1 MYVTQE
7 CFKRVN
13 WCRSNADRLLYG
25 SKARQD
31 RKQTRKGRRHKGG
44 GALDPG
50 PLLSDEGMQLQAGR
64 ASQPGRLA
72 SPRPWAITLAR
83 IIG

>member
-1 MYVTQE
+1 MLIDSCMV
-7 CFKRVN
+7 
-13 WCRSNADRLLYG
+13 
-25 SKARQD
+25 ARQD
-31 RKQTRKGRRHKGG
+31 RTGSRQGRVEGTKG

-72 SPRPWAITLAR
+72 SPRPWAITLAG